1 VSTWRW
7 VRPDVVFAVHDVQL
21 AQHAGLDGVS
31 DENAV
36 RAALARPEQLH
47 TYGIPPPDAAA
58 LAAAYAYGPTR
69 THCFN
74 DGNKRTAWV
83 VARLFLADNGF
94 RLVFSGIDAIRT
106 MEGLATGTV
115 SEAQLTQW
123 FRERIV

>member
-1 VSTWRW
+1 M
-7 VRPDVVFAVHDVQL
+7 HDVHL
-21 AQHAGLDGVS
+21 AQHGGLDGVS

-36 RAALARPEQLH
+36 RAALARPEQLN

-58 LAAAYAYGPTR
+58 LAAAYAYGLTR

-83 VARLFLADNGF
+83 LARLFLADNGF
-94 RLVFSGIDAIRT
+94 RLVFSGMDAIRT

-115 SEAQLTQW
+115 NEEQLAQW
-123 FRERIV
+123 FRERLCHTK